1 MKNVML
7 HNLMFDCCDSLVFA
21 MMFVLFD
28 DLIFWLVC
36 ENLRF
41 GASAFAFPVWT

>member
-7 HNLMFDCCDSLVFA
+7 NNLMFDCCDSLVFA

-28 DLIFWLVC
+28 GLVFWLVC
-36 ENLRF
+36 ENLHF
-41 GASAFAFPVWT
+41 GASAFPFLVWI

>member
-1 MKNVML
+1 
-7 HNLMFDCCDSLVFA
+7 
-21 MMFVLFD
+21 LFD
-28 DLIFWLVC
+28 DLIFWLVS